1 MRQHFTYW
9 GTPLLIAETTLC
21 STLSSTI
28 IFFCIHAMAPI
39 QTFFPIFLVPLSPS
53 LFHHKFLSLH
63 SFPAILKLSFFHPQ
77 DFVCSLSRIVLR
89 ESFCVDGAAEKMGL
103 QNIPPFYSQ
112 NGSIEELFIGLNFG
126 SAEATIMNPS
136 RRSPQSLNQQLRQ
149 VFPCLEPSGVSSRSS
164 CPGTAS
170 RSARPCG
177 SRLELRSSAK
187 AGIGV

>member
-1 MRQHFTYW
+1 MK
-9 GTPLLIAETTLC
+9 L
-21 STLSSTI
+21 STWESSKLTKQS
-28 IFFCIHAMAPI
+28 FS
-39 QTFFPIFLVPLSPS
+39 QTFS
-53 LFHHKFLSLH
+53 FLSLH

-112 NGSIEELFIGLNFG
+112 NGSIVELFIGLNLG

-136 RRSPQSLNQQLRQ
+136 RRSHQSLNQQLRQ
-149 VFPCLEPSGVSSRSS
+149 VFPCLEPSGASSQSS

-170 RSARPCG
+170 RSARRMVQG
-177 SRLELRSSAK
+177 RSSDLQRRRK
-187 AGIGV
+187 LECSVWVLE